1 MIKKNEKCAF
11 IKKQLNTFFL
21 LWNRAIITLIL
32 LALMNSSLTAS
43 PEFQQR
49 IITGKISDS
58 NGNPLPGVNIVVK
71 GTTIGLA
78 SGTDGKFSISVP
90 SSSSVLSFSF
100 IGYFPTEITVG
111 NQTVINVILGEN
123 IRDLGEIV
131 VVGYGTQKKSD
142 VSGSVASFKTENI
155 QRMPPVNIMQS
166 LQGNVAGL
174 NITQTSSDAEGNS
187 ISVQIRGQNSITA
200 NNAPL
205 VILDGIPYS
214 GQLSEINPV
223 EIASVEVLKDASS
236 AAIYGARAANGV
248 LLLTTKKGING
259 KPQIT
264 YDSYYGIEQIGHLP
278 KMMDGPSF
286 LNRKIE
292 CFDESILTQTELT
305 SQSMGRYTDWIS
317 LATRTGY
324 RHQQSISVSG
334 GTDKSNY
341 YVSGTYNN
349 VKGIAINDDFSR
361 YNIRTN
367 VETTLTDWL
376 SFGTSTTIGYYDR
389 SGSPANFGDA
399 FVMNPLAVPYE
410 EDGTTLTLYPWP
422 EDTGFTNPL
431 EPLKYFNENNSHQ
444 LVTNNYLL
452 FKLPF
457 IKGLSYKLNT
467 GYTYRSGINETYKGR
482 NTQSGYEKGGV
493 STVGNS
499 YYTDWIIENIFNYQH
514 DFGKHSIFLTGLY
527 SAQQAVSKSH
537 SLTAEGFPNDVM
549 TYYQANKAT
558 LILPSSAYS
567 GTTYISQMFR
577 ANYTFDSRY
586 MLTLTARR
594 DGYSAFGEEN
604 KFGIFPSAALGWNL
618 HKENFMAFS
627 KSWLSAMKVRV
638 SYGENGNQAIGAYS
652 TLPRM
657 SSLNYLGEN
666 HSTAIGFYP
675 SVLGDPT
682 LSWETT
688 RSFNSGVDFGLL
700 KNRIQGS
707 FDVFSSNTA
716 DLLLD
721 KTISPVNGTTTIRQN
736 IGETKNK
743 GFELQVSS
751 INIERNDFR
760 WSTDL
765 TLSSYKNEIV
775 NVGLT
780 DSTGKYIDDIGNK
793 WFIGSPIDVNFG
805 YVMEG
810 IWQDE
815 DDIANSHMPAAHPG
829 DVKIKDANGDGS
841 ITPDDRRIIG
851 SLIPK
856 YSIGLTNNVSYKN
869 LTLTFFLFALDG
881 VTRRNSL
888 IELSPWNYRHRT
900 LDINFWTSENSS
912 NSYPRNDQASVVNPY
927 SAAFYEK
934 AGFLRL
940 KDVSLSYQFPKTLL
954 NRLKITRLE
963 CYMNAKN
970 LGTFSKW
977 QGLDPELNSQAA
989 IPLTR
994 TFIFGV
1000 RLGL

>member
-1 MIKKNEKCAF
+1 MVIMLLSF
-11 IKKQLNTFFL
+11 IT
-21 LWNRAIITLIL
+21 
-32 LALMNSSLTAS
+32 SSLSAL
-43 PEFQQR
+43 PDLQQKV
-49 IITGKISDS
+49 ITGKVTDS
-58 NGNPLPGVNIVVK
+58 GGIPLPGVNIVVK
-71 GTTIGLA
+71 GTTIGL
-78 SGTDGKFSISVP
+78 STDINGTYSISVP
-90 SSSSVLSFSF
+90 SSASILSFSF
-100 IGYFPTEITVG
+100 IGYSTSEIAVG
-111 NQTVINVILGEN
+111 SQNIIDVVLNEN
-123 IRDLGEIV
+123 LKDLGEII

-155 QRMPPVNIMQS
+155 QKMPPLNIVQS
-166 LQGNVAGL
+166 MQGNVAGL

-205 VILDGIPYS
+205 VILDGIPYA

-223 EIASVEVLKDASS
+223 EIASIEILKDASS

-248 LLLTTKKGING
+248 ILMTTKKGASG

-278 KMMDGPSF
+278 EMMDGPTF
-286 LNRKIE
+286 LSRKIE
-292 CFDESILTQTELT
+292 VLGQAGLTNTEFVSDTL
-305 SQSMGRYTDWIS
+305 GRFTDWIG
-317 LATRTGY
+317 LATRTGS
-324 RHQQSISVSG
+324 RHQQSISISG

-341 YVSGTYNN
+341 YVSGTFNN

-361 YNIRTN
+361 YNLRTN
-367 VETTLTDWL
+367 IETTITDWL
-376 SFGTSTTIGYYDR
+376 SFGTNTTLGYFDR
-389 SGSPANFGDA
+389 SGSPADFGEA

-410 EDGTTLTLYPWP
+410 ADGITMTLYPWP

-431 EPLKYFNENNSHQ
+431 EPLKFINENNSRQ
-444 LVTNNYLL
+444 IVTNNFLL

-467 GYTYRSGINETYKGR
+467 GYTFRNSISETYKGR

-493 STVGNS
+493 STVGNN
-499 YYTDWIIENIFNYQH
+499 YYEDWVIENIFNFQRE
-514 DFGKHSIFLTGLY
+514 FGKHSIFLTGLY
-527 SAQQAVSKSH
+527 SAQKTTSKSH
-537 SLTAEGFPNDVM
+537 SVTAEGFPNDVM
-549 TYYQANKAT
+549 TYYQPNKAT
-558 LILPSSAYS
+558 LITPTSSFS
-567 GTTYISQMFR
+567 GTTYLSQMLR
-577 ANYTFDSRY
+577 ANYAYDGRY
-586 MLTLTARR
+586 LLTLTARR
-594 DGYSAFGEEN
+594 DGYSAFGDEN
-604 KFGIFPSAALGWNL
+604 KFGIFPSVALGWNL
-618 HKENFMAFS
+618 HNEDFMSDFS
-627 KSWLSAMKVRV
+627 PWLSRMKVRL

-657 SSLNYLGEN
+657 SSLNYLADN

-675 SVLGDPT
+675 SALGDQS

-688 RSFNSGVDFGLL
+688 KSLNFGLDFGFL

-707 FDVFSSNTA
+707 MDVFFSHTF

-736 IGETKNK
+736 IGETKNR
-743 GFELQVSS
+743 GIEMQVSS
-751 INIERNDFR
+751 INVERSNFR
-760 WSTDL
+760 WTTDL
-765 TLSSYKNEIV
+765 TFSRYRNEIV

-793 WFIGSPIDVNFG
+793 WFIGKPVDVNFG
-805 YVMEG
+805 YIMDG
-810 IWQDE
+810 IWQAD
-815 DDIANSHMPAAHPG
+815 DDIANSHMPTAHPG
-829 DVKIKDANGDGS
+829 DIKIKDADGNGS

-851 SLIPK
+851 SLVPSYTLGI
-856 YSIGLTNNVSYKN
+856 TNNLTFKDV
-869 LTLTFFLFALDG
+869 TLTFFVYAVDG

-888 IELSPWNYRHRT
+888 IELYPWNYRHRT
-900 LDINFWTSENSS
+900 LDLDFWTTENRS
-912 NSYPRNDQASVVNPY
+912 NTYPRNDEASKVNPY

-940 KDVSLSYQFPKTLL
+940 KDITLSYQFPASVLE
-954 NRLKITRLE
+954 RLKINKLE
-963 CYMNAKN
+963 CYVNAKN
-970 LGTFSKW
+970 IATLTKW

-994 TFIFGV
+994 TFIFGI